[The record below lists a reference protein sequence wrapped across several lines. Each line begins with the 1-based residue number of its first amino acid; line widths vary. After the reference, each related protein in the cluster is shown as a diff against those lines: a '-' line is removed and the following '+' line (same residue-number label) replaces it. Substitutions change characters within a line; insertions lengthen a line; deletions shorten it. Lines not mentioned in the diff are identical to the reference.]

1 MFQFIKGASIEDIS
15 QLKEGYRVRG
25 NVLNANVSAE
35 KIPSLFEAFLN
46 SMRDEELLF
55 MFIEAPC
62 SLEDELKYNN
72 LGPDDEPSIKSY
84 HLDLFYLDGL
94 LREHMLKLLKSEV
107 GILLI
112 NDGRVSFGFGSL
124 ETHVE
129 LGKYKYNTFTG
140 YSIDHDIS
148 CVSDAFDETGI
159 PRVTD
164 YVSACDLLSYDN
176 PGRSSAFEFN
186 GKDIFSLLEDL
197 KELGIYKAETRE
209 EYTGKVV
216 WKPEEEL

>member
-35 KIPSLFEAFLN
+35 KIPALFEAFLN

-72 LGPDDEPSIKSY
+72 LGPDDEPSITSY

-94 LREHMLKLLKSEV
+94 LR
-107 GILLI
+107 
-112 NDGRVSFGFGSL
+112 
-124 ETHVE
+124 
-129 LGKYKYNTFTG
+129 NT
-140 YSIDHDIS
+140 
-148 CVSDAFDETGI
+148 C
-159 PRVTD
+159 
-164 YVSACDLLSYDN
+164 
-176 PGRSSAFEFN
+176 
-186 GKDIFSLLEDL
+186 
-197 KELGIYKAETRE
+197 
-209 EYTGKVV
+209 
-216 WKPEEEL
+216 